1 MRTRKSIIAAVLCAG
16 LLLPGVAVAAPP
28 PAAVERTQATLID
41 RLSRQEVVDY
51 MVEHGIDP
59 VDVRNGVDLYAL
71 RYRTTGVDGRPTTAS
86 ALTVLPHTGARSLR
100 TVTWLHGTLV
110 YRGDAPSRNDN
121 LDRAVAVLFAA
132 RGDAV
137 VAPDYLGLGTGPG
150 THPYMLSRPT
160 VTATVDALRA
170 SRGLAA
176 RSGKRLDGKV
186 LVSGFSQGGQASMLV
201 GRALQSSL
209 EFDLGGIAAIA
220 GPYDIRGEELPAAL
234 DGRLDGVSAT
244 FYLGYAIT
252 AWNRARPL
260 YDSPSEAFRA
270 PYDQVVESLF
280 DSHHQEEDVVRA
292 LPATPQELFTDEFLA
307 RLANP
312 TGALA
317 EVLAAIDDPCE
328 WRPRVPVRL
337 YAGRADRDVV
347 FTNAESCEADL
358 RAHGTRDVRLVDLGE
373 TDHFGSAIAAL
384 PEITRNW

>member
-1 MRTRKSIIAAVLCAG
+1 MRKRKSVIAAVLCAG
-16 LLLPGVAVAAPP
+16 LLSPGVAAATPRP
-28 PAAVERTQATLID
+28 VPVERTQATLID
-41 RLSRQEVVDY
+41 SLSRAEVVDY
-51 MVEHGIDP
+51 FAERGIDP
-59 VDVRNGVDLYAL
+59 ADVRNGVDLYAL

-110 YRGDAPSRNDN
+110 NRGYAPSRADN
-121 LDRAVAVLFAA
+121 LDRSAAVLFAA
-132 RGDAV
+132 SGDAV
-137 VAPDYLGLGTGPG
+137 VAPDYLGLGTGSG
-150 THPYMLSRPT
+150 NHPYMLSRPT
-160 VTATVDALRA
+160 VTATIDAMRA
-170 SRGLAA
+170 SRVLAA
-176 RSGKRLDGKV
+176 RSGTRLDGKV

-201 GRALQSSL
+201 GRALQSSR

-220 GPYDIRGEELPAAL
+220 GPYDIRGQELPAAL

-252 AWNRARPL
+252 AWNRVHRL

-280 DSHHQEEDVVRA
+280 DGDHLEEDVVRA
-292 LPATPQELFTDEFLA
+292 LPPTPQELFTDEFLA
-307 RLANP
+307 LLANP
-312 TGALA
+312 AGALA
-317 EVLAAIDDPCE
+317 EVLRTNDDPCQ

-347 FTNAESCEADL
+347 FTNAESCETDL
-358 RAHGTRDVRLVDLGE
+358 RAHRARDVRLVDLGE

-384 PEITRNW
+384 PEIARNW